1 MPALARA
8 EGYPDRLDRAREYYE
23 FATDDERAKYEAAAW
38 VEGGSHILNQGNYTR
53 NGQVL
58 SDFQAGTTFIAI
70 VATALELS
78 KKEEQAIFIQ
88 LDKGTYTVDASQT
101 PLLID
106 TLKKTLPIF
115 LAR

>member
-58 SDFQAGTTFIAI
+58 SDFQAGTRYCSHSSRIIEKRRTGNIY
-70 VATALELS
+70 S
-78 KKEEQAIFIQ
+78 
-88 LDKGTYTVDASQT
+88 
-101 PLLID
+101 
-106 TLKKTLPIF
+106 
-115 LAR
+115 AR